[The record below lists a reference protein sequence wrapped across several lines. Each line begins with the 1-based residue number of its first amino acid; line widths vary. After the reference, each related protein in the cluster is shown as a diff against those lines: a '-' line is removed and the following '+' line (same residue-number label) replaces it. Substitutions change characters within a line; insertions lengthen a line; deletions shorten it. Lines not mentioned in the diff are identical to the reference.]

1 MEPFDLKGRVA
12 VVTGSTKGIGKA
24 IAAGFCRAGARVVV
38 SSRKADACEA
48 VAAELNR
55 EQARDGGEAVSIPC
69 HAGQLDQLEALVSR
83 TLDRWGRIDA
93 CVPNAAANPYHGGL
107 AGIPDSAFD
116 KIMETNVRAT
126 FWLCRLVLP
135 HMVERGGGSITIIAS
150 IAGLKGSPDLGAY
163 AMSKVACHQL
173 ARNLAVEYGPHGVR
187 VNAIAPGYVETDFNR
202 EFLRAEQGKRL
213 VRGIPQRRAG
223 RPEELDGALL
233 LLASDASSFMTGSVI
248 TVDGGHA
255 CASV

>member
-1 MEPFDLKGRVA
+1 MEPFDLRDQVA

-24 IAAGFCRAGARVVV
+24 IAAGFCRAGAKVVV

-48 VAAELNR
+48 VTAELNR

-69 HAGQLDQLEALVSR
+69 HAGKLEELEALVAR
-83 TLDRWGRIDA
+83 TLDRWGKITA

-135 HMVERGGGSITIIAS
+135 HMVERGEGSITIIAS

-163 AMSKVACHQL
+163 AMSKVAGHQL
-173 ARNLAVEYGPHGVR
+173 ARNLAVEYGPHGIR
-187 VNAIAPGYVETDFNR
+187 VNAIAPGLIRTDFAKALWTDPER
-202 EFLRAEQGKRL
+202 LEAVSSRLPLRRIGDPAE
-213 VRGIPQRRAG
+213 VAG
-223 RPEELDGALL
+223 AALF
-233 LLASDASSFMTGSVI
+233 LASPAASYVTGQVLN
-248 TVDGGHA
+248 VCGGA
-255 CASV
+255 AVV